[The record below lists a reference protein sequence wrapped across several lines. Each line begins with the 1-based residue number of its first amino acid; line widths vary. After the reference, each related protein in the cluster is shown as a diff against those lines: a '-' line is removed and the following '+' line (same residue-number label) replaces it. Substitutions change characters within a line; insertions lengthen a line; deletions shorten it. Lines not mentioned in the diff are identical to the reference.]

1 MTSLTFIL
9 SVLPLMLATGAGAGA
24 RNSVGTT
31 AVGGMVAWWH
41 RPSCLCC
48 SSHCF
53 TCSSGRWRLDDERPK
68 TVTKWK
74 EAFMLRRSLAAGLVA
89 VLAVCVSAAPAAA
102 QDTTLPRVEFDEAIA
117 QALAKN
123 PSVATAATG
132 IVRAEALL

>member
-1 MTSLTFIL
+1 
-9 SVLPLMLATGAGAGA
+9 
-24 RNSVGTT
+24 
-31 AVGGMVAWWH
+31 
-41 RPSCLCC
+41 
-48 SSHCF
+48 
-53 TCSSGRWRLDDERPK
+53 
-68 TVTKWK
+68 
-74 EAFMLRRSLAAGLVA
+74 MLRRSLAAGLVA